1 MTELFTMET
10 LEEIMYS
17 YKTLGPLIGILLP
30 MLEAFLPFLPLVV
43 FIVANVTAYGL
54 LYGFVLSWAGSVLGS
69 YLVFLI
75 VRKYGRARILNFLTK
90 HQRISRLIHWVERN
104 GFGPLFL
111 LLCFP
116 FTPSAI
122 VNVVAGL
129 SNIRKST
136 YLTALILGKLIMI
149 FVISFIGADIRAL
162 ISQPIRTALVA
173 AVIALLWAIGKY
185 FEKRLDK
192 KVEADFREIARQRAS
207 EANRDKLEN

>member
-1 MTELFTMET
+1 MTDLFSMET
-10 LEEIMYS
+10 LEEIMNS
-17 YKTLGPLIGILLP
+17 YKTLGPVIGILLP

-54 LYGFVLSWAGSVLGS
+54 LYGFVLSWAGSVVGS

-75 VRKYGRARILNFLTK
+75 IRKYGRARILNFLTK

-162 ISQPIRTALVA
+162 ISQPIRTAIVA
-173 AVIALLWAIGKY
+173 AVIALLWVIGKY

-192 KVEADFREIARQRAS
+192 KVEADFREIARQRVS
-207 EANRDKLEN
+207 EANREKLEK

>member
-1 MTELFTMET
+1 MET
-10 LEEIMYS
+10 LEEIMNS
-17 YKTLGPLIGILLP
+17 YKTLGPVIGILLP

-54 LYGFVLSWAGSVLGS
+54 LYGFVLSWAGSVVGS

-75 VRKYGRARILNFLTK
+75 IRKYGRARILNFLTK

-162 ISQPIRTALVA
+162 ISQPIRTAIVA
-173 AVIALLWAIGKY
+173 AVIALLWVIGKY

-192 KVEADFREIARQRAS
+192 KVEADFREIARQRVS
-207 EANRDKLEN
+207 EANREKLEK